1 MSNPTLTIFDV
12 NPPAVATEPSVTFP
26 ENNSPMPKILTK
38 ALVMMNP
45 KVALELKRA

>member
-1 MSNPTLTIFDV
+1 MFDV
-12 NPPAVATEPSVTFP
+12 NPPAVATEPSGSLP
-26 ENNSPMPKILTK
+26 KNSSPMPKILTK

>member
-1 MSNPTLTIFDV
+1 MFDV
-12 NPPAVATEPSVTFP
+12 NPPAVASLPSRDFP
-26 ENNSPMPKILTK
+26 ENNSPIPKILTK

>member
-1 MSNPTLTIFDV
+1 MFDV
-12 NPPAVATEPSVTFP
+12 NPPAVASLPSRTFP

-38 ALVMMNP
+38 ALVVMNP